1 MSEAFAPGLHLIE
14 AYGGGQFNFA
24 GMRHVGA
31 ILATPKGVRAVE
43 ATDVADIDEARL
55 APLFAELAEAPGSVE
70 FLSIG
75 TGSAPRRL
83 SASTVAALRAAGLR
97 HETMATG
104 PAARVYNVMAGEGR
118 RVAALLLPA
127 P

>member
-24 GMRHVGA
+24 GMRHGGA
-31 ILATPKGVRAVE
+31 ILATPRGVRSVD

-55 APLFAELAEAPGSVE
+55 APLFAELAQAPGSVE

-83 SASTVAALRAAGLR
+83 SAATVATLRAAGLR

>member
-1 MSEAFAPGLHLIE
+1 VSEAFAPGLHLIE

-24 GMRHVGA
+24 GMRNVGA
-31 ILATPKGVRAVE
+31 ILATPKGVRAVD
-43 ATDVADIDEARL
+43 AADVVDIDEARL
-55 APLFAELAEAPGSVE
+55 APLFAELAETPGSVE
-70 FLSIG
+70 FLAVG

-83 SASTVAALRAAGLR
+83 NAATVAALRAAGLR

-104 PAARVYNVMAGEGR
+104 PAARVYNVMAAEGR
-118 RVAALLLPA
+118 RVAALLMPA